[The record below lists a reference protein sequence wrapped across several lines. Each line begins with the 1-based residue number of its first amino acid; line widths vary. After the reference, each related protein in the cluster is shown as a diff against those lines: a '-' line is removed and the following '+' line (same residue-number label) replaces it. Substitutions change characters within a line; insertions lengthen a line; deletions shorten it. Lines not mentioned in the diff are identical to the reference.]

1 MSVANCMPVYFAG
14 YTHLHAGTE
23 EPSRSGP
30 SPFTSVRECLEANPL
45 VAVVARNNDA
55 LLSAEARGR
64 NTLISRIVAVV
75 KVCLMPSVAL

>member
-1 MSVANCMPVYFAG
+1 
-14 YTHLHAGTE
+14 
-23 EPSRSGP
+23 
-30 SPFTSVRECLEANPL
+30 LEANPL

-75 KVCLMPSVAL
+75 KVC